1 MILEKIE
8 KYNICIFKILV
19 ISRFN
24 SINRLIN
31 EQIQI
36 VVVASTTNQ
45 EVANDLQ
52 MSLKF
57 LTTFSFTLEELILTF
72 FSLLMTSSLKVQIG

>member
-1 MILEKIE
+1 MYFQIL
-8 KYNICIFKILV
+8 F

-36 VVVASTTNQ
+36 VVVVSITNQ

-52 MSLKF
+52 FSLKF
-57 LTTFSFTLEELILTF
+57 FTTFSFILEKLIF
-72 FSLLMTSSLKVQIG
+72 

>member
-1 MILEKIE
+1 LILE
-8 KYNICIFKILV
+8 KYNICIFKILA

-24 SINRLIN
+24 SVNRLIN

-36 VVVASTTNQ
+36 VVASTTNQ

-72 FSLLMTSSLKVQIG
+72 FSLLMTSSLKIQIG